1 MGASAPSGYRSSGIW
16 NDCSASAPLP
26 SPVAARFAIVLVL
39 LLVRCSLLDR
49 LLRLVY
55 LPRHLALLEKAQGR
69 WDGTCVGQAEGVDCS
84 GMSKKKPKSE
94 QPEKEP
100 RHKSPTLMLEL

>member
-69 WDGTCVGQAEGVDCS
+69 TARTQKSSWVDRITTGTQSQVDRLETPC
-84 GMSKKKPKSE
+84 
-94 QPEKEP
+94 
-100 RHKSPTLMLEL
+100 RHRSLIHFQG